1 MSNRYIQVNKG
12 GRNAHLRLPV
22 LLGVALVLL
31 FGFGGY
37 KLFNLLSEKKVG
49 ADDENIRIGV
59 VLSPQDISIK
69 GDSLS
74 GLQVELIKLLPK
86 MDKDYKIVP
95 YTSHAESLDDLKS
108 NRLDILATSYLTMLD
123 SSEDFIYTRPVY
135 SSSYVLMRHI
145 PDGDNIS
152 PFTLDSLR
160 GKEIS
165 VPSGFPAMEVLISH
179 LSQESIP
186 DLQIRQTEESQ
197 EKLIRSVSEGVLAY
211 VICEKNIAGS
221 YAEKL
226 PNLAIDTDVSFLL
239 KHTWVL
245 NTGQEKLKANLD
257 SVISLAYTKGTW
269 TEVVQRYGM
278 LPTL

>member
-12 GRNAHLRLPV
+12 GRNAHLRLPI
-22 LLGVALVLL
+22 LLGVALILL

-37 KLFNLLSEKKVG
+37 RLFSLLSEKK
-49 ADDENIRIGV
+49 ADSDDENIRIGV
-59 VLSPQDISIK
+59 ILSPQDISIK

-74 GLQVELIKLLPK
+74 GLQVELIKILPK
-86 MDKDYKIVP
+86 MDRDYKIVP
-95 YTSHAESLDDLKS
+95 YTSHAESLEDLKN
-108 NRLDILATSYLTMLD
+108 NRLDVLATSYLTMLD

-135 SSSYVLMRHI
+135 STSYVLVRHI
-145 PDGDNIS
+145 QDGDNIS
-152 PFTLDSLR
+152 SFTLDSLR
-160 GKEIS
+160 GKEITVS
-165 VPSGFPAMEVLISH
+165 NGFPAMEVLISH

-197 EKLIRSVSEGVLAY
+197 EKLIRLVSEGTLAY
-211 VICEKNIAGS
+211 VICEKSIAGS

-245 NTGQEKLKANLD
+245 NAGQEELKANLD
-257 SVISLAYTKGTW
+257 SVISLAYAKGTW